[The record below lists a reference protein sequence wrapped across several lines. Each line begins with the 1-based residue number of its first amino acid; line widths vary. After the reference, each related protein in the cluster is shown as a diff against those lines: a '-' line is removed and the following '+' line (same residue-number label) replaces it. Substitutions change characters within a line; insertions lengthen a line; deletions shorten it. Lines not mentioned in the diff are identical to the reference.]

1 MSKVIGIDLGTT
13 NSVMAVMEG
22 GMPMIIP
29 NAEGNRLSTSVVAI
43 TNRGERLVGEL
54 AKRQAAVNPS
64 NTVFSIKRFMGCRF
78 DDESVQ
84 YDRTRVP
91 CKLTAAPNG
100 DVRVN
105 LNGRAYAPQEIS
117 AIILRKIKED
127 AEAYLSEPV
136 EKAVI
141 TVPAYFNDS
150 QRQATKEAG
159 RIAGFEVLRI
169 INEPTASALAY
180 DFPPRRQTTIAV
192 YDLGGGTFDISI
204 LDLNRGVFEVLST
217 NGDTH
222 LGGDD
227 FDKRVVD
234 WVRDRFEQEQGI
246 DLREDRVAMQRL
258 REAAEQAKIELST
271 RLQTEIN
278 LPFIAMD
285 GGGPKHLNVTLTRS
299 KLEQLVEDLIER
311 TVEPSR
317 QALLDAGLKASDIDE
332 VILVGGQTRMPA
344 VQEQVKEVFG
354 KILYRDIIP
363 EEAVGLGAGIQAGV
377 LVGEVKDVL
386 LIDVT
391 PLTLSIETKGGA
403 ASPLIRRNT
412 TIPMRKS
419 QVFTT
424 AKDDQ
429 TAVEIHVV
437 QGERTM
443 AVENISL
450 GRFILDGI
458 PPAPR
463 GVPRI
468 EVTFKLDADGILQV
482 SAREKA
488 TGKESQITITA
499 SSGLSEEEVKR
510 MVEEAEFYIE
520 RDKLRRKTTKM
531 LNIADTMAYQ
541 AEMVLHHHGDELPA
555 HIRGEIKAQ
564 VAALRATLQG
574 EEIES
579 DAVWSA
585 MEQLFALMQEFVAG
599 RELPADS
606 KWWWWRGFEL
616 SKKPIYTE
624 TLT

>member
-22 GMPMIIP
+22 GMPVVIP
-29 NAEGNRLSTSVVAI
+29 NSEGSRLTSSVVAV
-43 TNRGERLVGEL
+43 TDNGERLVGEL
-54 AKRQAAVNPS
+54 ARRRAVLDPL
-64 NTVFSIKRFMGCRF
+64 NTIFSIKRFMGRKLC
-78 DDESVQ
+78 DQSVQ
-84 YDRTRVP
+84 YDQTWAPYR
-91 CKLTAAPNG
+91 LTAASNG

-105 LNGRAYAPQEIS
+105 VNGRAYAPPEIS
-117 AIILRKIKED
+117 AMILRKMKQD
-127 AEAYLSEPV
+127 AEAYLGEPV

-159 RIAGFEVLRI
+159 RIAGLEVLRI
-169 INEPTASALAY
+169 LNEPTASALAY
-180 DFPPRRQTTIAV
+180 DFPPRRQMTIAV

-204 LDLNRGVFEVLST
+204 LDLNHGVFETLST

-227 FDKRVVD
+227 MDRRVVD
-234 WVRDRFEQEQGI
+234 WICDNFAADDGI

-271 RLQTEIN
+271 RLHTEIN
-278 LPFIAMD
+278 LPFIAMN
-285 GGGPKHLNVTLTRS
+285 GGEPKHLHMPLSRS
-299 KLEQLVEDLIER
+299 ELERLVADLVER
-311 TVEPSR
+311 TAGPCR
-317 QALLDAGLKASDIDE
+317 QALADAGLRASDIDE
-332 VILVGGQTRMPA
+332 VVLVGGLTRMPA
-344 VQEQVKEVFG
+344 VQEKIKEIFG
-354 KILYRDIIP
+354 KILYRDINP

-391 PLTLSIETKGGA
+391 PLTLSVETKGGV
-403 ASPLIRRNT
+403 ASPLIRRNA
-412 TIPMRKS
+412 TIPVRKG

-424 AKDDQ
+424 ARDDQ
-429 TAVEIHVV
+429 TGVEIHVV
-437 QGERTM
+437 QGERPM

-450 GRFILDGI
+450 GRFILDSI

-482 SAREKA
+482 AARDKA
-488 TGKESQITITA
+488 TGRENQITITA
-499 SSGLSEEEVKR
+499 SSGLSEEEVER
-510 MVEEAEFYIE
+510 MVAESEVYAE
-520 RDKLRRKTTKM
+520 RDRSRRKRTKM
-531 LNIADTMAYQ
+531 LNLADSMAYQ
-541 AEMVLHHHGDELPA
+541 AERTLRRCGDGLLPA
-555 HIRGEIKAQ
+555 RTRGEIEGR

-574 EEIES
+574 EEIERETI
-579 DAVWSA
+579 WNA
-585 MEQLFALMQEFVAG
+585 MEQLFTVM
-599 RELPADS
+599 RELVTGQQLPADS
-606 KWWWWRGFEL
+606 WWHGFQL
-616 SKKPIYTE
+616 SRKPIRRE